1 MSDITSF
8 IHEYGYAAVLV
19 GGLFEGEA
27 ITLLAGF
34 ACRQHLLS
42 LPWVMFWAQTGALI
56 SDQFCFYCGRLF
68 GGKLLKR
75 WPGLAGRV
83 ARLQDQLERH
93 QTKLILT
100 FQFIPGTCTVL
111 PFALGMGTIGG
122 WRFLWL
128 DIVGSTVWAV
138 TLSLLGWFFGAAAEP
153 LLARM
158 QGYALGAAAIV
169 AVVLVGLAQRRLRKV
184 IGDSEEVKTA
194 P

>member
-1 MSDITSF
+1 MDFPAF
-8 IHEYGYAAVLV
+8 IHNYGYAAVIV

-34 ACRQHLLS
+34 AARQHLLS

-68 GGKLLKR
+68 GARLLSR
-75 WPGLAGRV
+75 WPRLAARV
-83 ARLQDQLERH
+83 AKFQTKLERH

-100 FQFIPGTCTVL
+100 FQFMPGTCTVL
-111 PFALGMGTIGG
+111 PFALGMGKIRS

-128 DIVGSTVWAV
+128 DVIGSTIWAV

-153 LLARM
+153 LLAKL
-158 QGYALGAAAIV
+158 QGYAVIGVAIII
-169 AVVLVGLAQRRLRKV
+169 VVMVGLTQKRLSKV
-184 IGDSEEVKTA
+184 MEKD
-194 P
+194 